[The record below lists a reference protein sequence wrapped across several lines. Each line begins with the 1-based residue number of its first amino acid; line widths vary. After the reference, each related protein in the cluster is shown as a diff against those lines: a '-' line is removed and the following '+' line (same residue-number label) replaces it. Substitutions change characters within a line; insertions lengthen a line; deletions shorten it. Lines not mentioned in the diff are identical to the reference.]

1 MKRMK
6 QMAIA
11 IGVAAM
17 LIGCGEEKPQAPT
30 QAPPVELTI
39 NDAAGMQLEEP
50 EAPTEAPE
58 EPTPEAE
65 PVLVFRDAFGEEY
78 ETTILTDVPQRTYD
92 NECFVHEGDRLTYE
106 DAAYASR
113 IGIDISKYQG
123 EIDWEKVKADGIT
136 FVFIRIGCRGY
147 GTAGNLMED
156 PMFADNLR
164 GAQEQGIDVGVYFF
178 AQAINEAEARE
189 EAEFVIGLLN
199 GAELQL
205 PVVYDP
211 ETIKNDTAR
220 TDDVSGEQ
228 FTANTIAFC
237 ETIAETGYQPMV
249 YSNMVWEAFQFDL
262 RKLTQYPIWYADYEM
277 LPQTPYWFTFWQYS
291 EEGHVDGITGTVD
304 MNIQLLSK

>member
-92 NECFVHEGDRLTYE
+92 NECFVHEDDRLTYE

-237 ETIAETGYQPMV
+237 ETIAEAGYQPMI

>member
-39 NDAAGMQLEEP
+39 NEAAGMQLEEP

-58 EPTPEAE
+58 KPTPEAE

-78 ETTILTDVPQRTYD
+78 ETTILTDVPQRAYD
-92 NECFVHEGDRLTYE
+92 NEGFVHEGDRLTYE

-237 ETIAETGYQPMV
+237 ETIAEAGYQPMI